1 LGMNDTEASKI
12 KKTIMVQH
20 DGGHQNDFLF
30 AERLPETAPVW
41 DVLRREEQFL
51 DGEED

>member
-1 LGMNDTEASKI
+1 MNDTEAAKI

-30 AERLPETAPVW
+30 AERLPETALVW
-41 DVLRREEQFL
+41 DVLRYEKEFL
-51 DGEED
+51 DSEEE